1 MAQRVS
7 IVLEDDIDGSVAD
20 ETVNFALDG
29 VTYEIDLSAKNAGA
43 LRDALAPYVGHARR
57 SAGRRSTGRPAGA
70 RGTGQRDRGDVR
82 EWARS
87 NGHKVSD
94 RGRISAEVQAAYDK
108 AH

>member
-7 IVLEDDIDGSVAD
+7 IVLEDDIDGSVAE
-20 ETVNFALDG
+20 ETVTFSLDG
-29 VTYEIDLSAKNAGA
+29 VTYEIDLNGKNAAA
-43 LRDALAPYVGHARR
+43 LRNALAPYVGHARR
-57 SAGRRSTGRPAGA
+57 AAGRRTAARPAGG
-70 RGTGQRDRGDVR
+70 RGSGKRDLGDVR
-82 EWARS
+82 DWARS

>member
-20 ETVNFALDG
+20 ETVTFALDG
-29 VTYEIDLSAKNAGA
+29 VTYEIDLNAKNAGG

-57 SAGRRSTGRPAGA
+57 SAGRRTSGRPAGA
-70 RGTGQRDRGDVR
+70 RGSGKRDLGDVR

>member
-20 ETVNFALDG
+20 ETVTFALDG
-29 VTYEIDLSAKNAGA
+29 VTLRDRPQRQERRRAARCAWRPTSATHAAPPGAAPPAAGCCARVRQARPRRRPRVGA
-43 LRDALAPYVGHARR
+43 L
-57 SAGRRSTGRPAGA
+57 
-70 RGTGQRDRGDVR
+70 
-82 EWARS
+82 